1 MVTDTQTGNSWTCD
15 FTNSCQPVPPKLAI
29 GNHFRAGLTALS
41 FTPFFARVR
50 SFVGLLPSPIGCAG
64 PVAPDTAIAAL
75 AYQTGRDC
83 RRTPTSL
90 QPRPTILFGGAPESS
105 QCEKKVTSYAVQIP
119 SLLFFPASAAVP
131 TGFLVGFL
139 LTGESNVK
147 GVRMPEYR
155 FCNLEASRFG
165 GRPAGRWSC
174 L

>member
-41 FTPFFARVR
+41 LTPFFARVR

-105 QCEKKVTSYAVQIP
+105 QCEKK
-119 SLLFFPASAAVP
+119 
-131 TGFLVGFL
+131 
-139 LTGESNVK
+139 
-147 GVRMPEYR
+147 
-155 FCNLEASRFG
+155 
-165 GRPAGRWSC
+165 
-174 L
+174 